1 MLRASLMFSI
11 SSSSIGDPIHAA
23 FVQPPFQVGLK
34 RCRCSYAVSSGK
46 RHRLFGL
53 LASVFILALLPTTG
67 TVVFAQAETTDKVAI
82 DFRATQAPGK
92 LSFLSDGVA
101 WSKSL
106 QVNLRGNLTPL
117 NVRIPAAG
125 EVRFVESTKSQ
136 VQVQIKKLS
145 RFEVAVEFR
154 PAKPIL
160 SRRQLENQ
168 GEQLARKLLAE
179 FHSQARKEMSAKPP
193 GALRNYI
200 QSQNTIPPAM
210 DDRLLEVAV
219 DARALELASP
229 RILVRLQELTSE
241 HPTWI
246 APEERARYSQL
257 SSKERFTALAK
268 LHTLELAVKYLE
280 DWGLDVDISRLNGAV
295 RIMSKVDGMDAVLG
309 IVSGTAKGNVRA
321 LDRREIDMLRD
332 RMRVEGDI
340 YFYPAT
346 NPHDANSQWF
356 HAQRVVTAIRGI
368 DCVRIEGTCD
378 ASAGDTSD
386 WWDLV
391 NFDPITMKLQ
401 FSGHSSVSHEL
412 YHDRVQ
418 GTKLRVTSSAAE
430 PVSYAFD
437 IVSQANGSSGSTSTS
452 SPTTTSPVIVHE
464 SPAKSDAKFPF

>member
-1 MLRASLMFSI
+1 MF
-11 SSSSIGDPIHAA
+11 
-23 FVQPPFQVGLK
+23 VL
-34 RCRCSYAVSSGK
+34 Y
-46 RHRLFGL
+46 L
-53 LASVFILALLPTTG
+53 LATRG
-67 TVVFAQAETTDKVAI
+67 TVVLAQAESTDKTSI
-82 DFRATQAPGK
+82 DFRTTQTPGK

-101 WSKSL
+101 WSKPL
-106 QVNLRGNLTPL
+106 QINLRGNLTPL
-117 NVRIPAAG
+117 TVRIPAAG

-136 VQVQIKKLS
+136 VQVQVKKPS
-145 RFEVAVEFR
+145 RLEVAVELR
-154 PAKPIL
+154 PAKPVL

-168 GEQLARKLLAE
+168 GEQIARKLLAE
-179 FHSQARKEMSAKPP
+179 FHSQAKKEMNGKSP
-193 GALRNYI
+193 GSLRNYI
-200 QSQNTIPPAM
+200 QSQNMIPPAM

-219 DARALELASP
+219 DARAIELASP
-229 RILVRLQELTSE
+229 RILEQLQELASA

-246 APEERARYSQL
+246 APEERARYPQL
-257 SSKERFTALAK
+257 SGKERFAALAQ

-309 IVSGTAKGNVRA
+309 VASGNDKGNVRA

-356 HAQRVVTAIRGI
+356 HAQRVVTTIRGI
-368 DCVRIEGTCD
+368 DRVRIEGTFD
-378 ASAGDTSD
+378 GSAGDTSD

-391 NFDPITMKLQ
+391 NFDPNTMKLQ

-412 YHDRVQ
+412 YRDRVQ
-418 GTKLRVTSSAAE
+418 GTKLRVTSAAAE